1 MKNWGCRMN
10 RFNEE
15 IWSIQNTA
23 PYCNGLLEA
32 FKVLDENYDEKEY
45 LNGLCDSIRTSVK
58 EIQEVLS
65 QYDLEEVN

>member
-1 MKNWGCRMN
+1 MN
-10 RFNEE
+10 RFNEQ

-45 LNGLCDSIRTSVK
+45 LNGLCDSIRISVK

>member
-1 MKNWGCRMN
+1 MN
-10 RFNEE
+10 RLNEE
-15 IWSIQNTA
+15 IWSIQNTV
-23 PYCNGLLEA
+23 PYCNELLEA
-32 FKVLDENYDEKEY
+32 FKVLDENYDEEEY